1 MWDQE
6 PPESRDGQGSYFAVL
21 TCCCRLD
28 TVPTVNASFAWLSG
42 NFWLKCTFLQLAA
55 GASASVHWKQL
66 WKLQQLHS
74 VLGPVSALTL
84 NAAPISLRLM
94 VYRGAVRP

>member
-1 MWDQE
+1 M
-6 PPESRDGQGSYFAVL
+6 
-21 TCCCRLD
+21 
-28 TVPTVNASFAWLSG
+28 PTVNASSGWLSG
-42 NFWLKCTFLQLAA
+42 NFWLKCITSSWRQQPC
-55 GASASVHWKQL
+55 ASAQCTVHSASAQLHWKQL
-66 WKLQQLHS
+66 WKLQQLHHS

>member
-1 MWDQE
+1 M
-6 PPESRDGQGSYFAVL
+6 
-21 TCCCRLD
+21 
-28 TVPTVNASFAWLSG
+28 PTVNASSGWLSG
-42 NFWLKCTFLQLAA
+42 NFWLKCITSSWRSSLVHQLCINTVHS
-55 GASASVHWKQL
+55 ASAQLHWKQL
-66 WKLQQLHS
+66 WKLQQLHHS

>member
-1 MWDQE
+1 M
-6 PPESRDGQGSYFAVL
+6 
-21 TCCCRLD
+21 
-28 TVPTVNASFAWLSG
+28 PTVNASSGWLSG
-42 NFWLKCTFLQLAA
+42 NFWLKCITSNWRQQP
-55 GASASVHWKQL
+55 GASASVHREQL
-66 WKLQQLHS
+66 WKLQQLHA